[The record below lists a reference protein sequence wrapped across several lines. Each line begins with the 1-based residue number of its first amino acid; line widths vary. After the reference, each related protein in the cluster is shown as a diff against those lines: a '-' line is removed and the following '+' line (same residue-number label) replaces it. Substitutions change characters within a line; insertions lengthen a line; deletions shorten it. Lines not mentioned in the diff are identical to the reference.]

1 MRTDRKKILFF
12 AEGITMTH
20 FARPAALAQA
30 LDPALWDVYFWTP
43 RRYHPL
49 LRRSFTQLGE
59 LETMEPAVF
68 LDRLARGDPAY
79 PADVLHRYVLDELRI
94 LDEIRPDLVIGDFRL
109 SLCVSAPLRKTPF
122 AFIFNAQWSP
132 YRRQP
137 AIVPDVPITKWISP
151 TVLNPVYAILRPAF
165 FFLHAKP
172 LNDVRRTF
180 GLPRISHDVRGVFTA
195 GDLVFYPDIPEFVPL
210 DSPPAHHHFVG
221 ACPWELDS
229 PKPAWWEEVMAFPEP
244 KVLVSLGS
252 SGPIRALPAV
262 LEALSTLPFKVIV
275 TTSGRSVDA
284 LGSNVYATDLLPY
297 EETSRRCAVVVSHG
311 GTGSLYPALSAGTP
325 VLAIPGNIDNHLSAD
340 LLQRSG
346 AGLQVRVEYATP
358 QRVRS
363 AFSRLIAEHSFKASA
378 SKWAA
383 TLAGY
388 DTKTIFPRILNEW
401 FAARNGSA
409 DPGTLRFSD
418 SS

>member
-1 MRTDRKKILFF
+1 
-12 AEGITMTH
+12 MTH
-20 FARPAALAQA
+20 FVRPAALAET
-30 LDPALWDVYFWTP
+30 LDPAQWDVYFWTP

-49 LRRSFTQLGE
+49 LRQSFTQLGE
-59 LETMEPAVF
+59 LETMEPATF

-109 SLCVSAPLRKTPF
+109 SLCVSAPLRKIPF

-151 TVLNPVYAILRPAF
+151 TILNPVYAILRPAF

-172 LNDVRRTF
+172 LNDVRRAF
-180 GLPRISHDVRGVFTA
+180 GLPRISRDVREVYTA
-195 GDLVFYPDIPEFVPL
+195 GDMVFYPDIPEFVPL
-210 DSPPAHHHFVG
+210 VSPPAHHHFVG
-221 ACPWELDS
+221 LCPWAPAS
-229 PKPAWWEEVMAFPEP
+229 PKPVWWEEVMAYSEP
-244 KVLVSLGS
+244 KVFVSLGS

-262 LEALSTLPFKVIV
+262 LEALSTLPVKVMV
-275 TTSGRSVDA
+275 STSGRTVEG

-297 EETSRRCAVVVSHG
+297 EETSRRSAVVVSHG
-311 GTGSLYPALSAGTP
+311 GTGGLYPALSAGTP
-325 VLAIPGNIDNHLSAD
+325 MLAIPGNIDNHLSAD

-358 QRVRS
+358 QRLRS
-363 AFSRLIAEHSFKASA
+363 AIRRLLVEHSFKESA
-378 SKWAA
+378 LGWAA
-383 TLAGY
+383 KIARY
-388 DTKTIFPRILNEW
+388 DTATIFPRILNEW
-401 FAARNGSA
+401 FADRNGSTE
-409 DPGTLRFSD
+409 PGTLR
-418 SS
+418 